1 MLGFDYKYQGNSKY
15 LFNYLKDKYNPT
27 KLKFVT
33 SDKRIPE
40 DYRIEPRSKEFF
52 NAFYTSKVIIAE
64 SWIPLAFK
72 KKEGQVWL
80 QLWHGTPFKKM
91 LFDSNESHM
100 LRLNPNH
107 RIRMKKDI
115 ARWDYLLSDS
125 ELAKSIFNTSFD
137 FNYNKILNYG

>member
-52 NAFYTSKVIIAE
+52 NAFT
-64 SWIPLAFK
+64 
-72 KKEGQVWL
+72 
-80 QLWHGTPFKKM
+80 
-91 LFDSNESHM
+91 
-100 LRLNPNH
+100 LR
-107 RIRMKKDI
+107 K
-115 ARWDYLLSDS
+115 
-125 ELAKSIFNTSFD
+125 
-137 FNYNKILNYG
+137 